1 MAGKPAYRVN
11 NTAGNFR
18 SIAFTDIT
26 VSFTFSVN
34 ISAAGIGRTAG
45 TLAPLPIWQP
55 PGCGKLGHIAGN
67 NRFRKKCGVCHY
79 IIGVNGENFTSHLRH
94 V

>member
-34 ISAAGIGRTAG
+34 ISAADIVRTSG
-45 TLAPLPIWQP
+45 FLRTLPIGEP
-55 PGCGKLGHIAGN
+55 PGCGK
-67 NRFRKKCGVCHY
+67 
-79 IIGVNGENFTSHLRH
+79 
-94 V
+94 